1 MAIKCPDCGHWNDS
15 ELAFCEECGEPIDPK
30 TRLMMELEG
39 KKAPT
44 RHTGARRDDYNESSS
59 RKRVDDDDDDDYIAP
74 SYQEEEKKKFPAGL
88 LLILAGVAGLVYFLF
103 LR

>member
-15 ELAFCEECGEPIDPK
+15 ELFFCEECGEPIDPK

-39 KKAPT
+39 KKKPAHHAGNMEDDPEKIT
-44 RHTGARRDDYNESSS
+44 PSARR
-59 RKRVDDDDDDDYIAP
+59 KVDDDDEYIAP
-74 SYQEEEKKKFPAGL
+74 SFQEDGNKLSLIGL
-88 LLILAGVAGLVYFLF
+88 LLILVGIAGLAYFLF

>member
-15 ELAFCEECGEPIDPK
+15 ELIFCEECGEPIDPK

-44 RHTGARRDDYNESSS
+44 HHAGTRNEETTVSSS
-59 RKRVDDDDDDDYIAP
+59 RRRAADDDDDDYIAP
-74 SYQEEEKKKFPAGL
+74 SYQEEKKFPAGL
-88 LLILAGVAGLVYFLF
+88 LLILAGVAGLIYFLF